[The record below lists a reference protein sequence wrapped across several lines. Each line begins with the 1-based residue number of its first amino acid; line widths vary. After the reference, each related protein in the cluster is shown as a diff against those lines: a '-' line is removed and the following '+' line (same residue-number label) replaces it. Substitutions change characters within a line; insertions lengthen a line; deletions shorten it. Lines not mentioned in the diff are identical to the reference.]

1 MDPGLLSRNLQR
13 TPGRVENTGL
23 PGRGE
28 VTVKGWRFHGA
39 GAPSFPPKI
48 YTAELPRYRGNLLK
62 QMAHSCLIHTKRI
75 GTWHLELDVTCWPC
89 PAISAFWVCFLVCK
103 MGLTPP
109 YCYANRALPS
119 ALSSFSRRG
128 SRKPAGTQCA
138 QTMTMT
144 SSHPPVLFLTVH
156 LSVSKGPVTL
166 PLAPSPLTS

>member
-13 TPGRVENTGL
+13 TPGRVEDTGL

-39 GAPSFPPKI
+39 GVPSFPPKI
-48 YTAELPRYRGNLLK
+48 YTAELPRYRGNLK

-89 PAISAFWVCFLVCK
+89 PAISAFWVRFLLCK

-119 ALSSFSRRG
+119 ALIPQAARFPDEEARSQL
-128 SRKPAGTQCA
+128 A
-138 QTMTMT
+138 
-144 SSHPPVLFLTVH
+144 H
-156 LSVSKGPVTL
+156 SVPRL
-166 PLAPSPLTS
+166 